1 MNRVTLRL
9 WLCIFI
15 LSTGSSLALPDSEEV
30 YINPFIPK
38 LPEKKP
44 EIVEEVIV
52 PTAEEIPPIAEEK
65 GEVIEPP
72 KPVITPPSLTI
83 NGLVWN
89 SEFPQAIVNN
99 QIVKLGDTIEG
110 VTVVGIHREGIDITF
125 EGTQFTINKDANDQ
139 KGDEENSL
147 NN

>member
-1 MNRVTLRL
+1 MNRIIFRL

-44 EIVEEVIV
+44 EIIEEIVVPTVEEIHPIV
-52 PTAEEIPPIAEEK
+52 EEK
-65 GEVIEPP
+65 VAVIEPP
-72 KPVITPPSLTI
+72 KPVIEPPLLTI

-125 EGTQFTINKDANDQ
+125 EGAQFTISKDANDQ
-139 KGDEENSL
+139 KEDEEDSL

>member
-1 MNRVTLRL
+1 MNRIAFRL

-30 YINPFIPK
+30 YTNPFISK
-38 LPEKKP
+38 LPERKP

-52 PTAEEIPPIAEEK
+52 PAVNEIPPIAEK
-65 GEVIEPP
+65 KVEVITQPIP
-72 KPVITPPSLTI
+72 IIKPPSLTI

-125 EGTQFTINKDANDQ
+125 AGVQFTISKDTNDQ
-139 KGDEENSL
+139 RKDE
-147 NN
+147 